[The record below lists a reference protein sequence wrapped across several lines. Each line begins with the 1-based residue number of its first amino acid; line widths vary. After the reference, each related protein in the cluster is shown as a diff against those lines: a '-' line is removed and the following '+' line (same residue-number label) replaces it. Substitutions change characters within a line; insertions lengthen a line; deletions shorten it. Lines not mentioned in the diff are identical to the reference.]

1 MIQEKKRVTS
11 EKPSWVL
18 LWTMAV
24 SGIMVLAAC
33 RTAHQPASP
42 EEISLR
48 LIGVKDIP
56 HDLSFNN
63 TTVGGLSGIDY
74 DAAKGIYYAIC
85 DDRSQ
90 YQPARYYTLQVKFSA
105 AGVDTVILDNVTTL
119 LDETGK
125 PYPSSKQD
133 PKRTPDPEA
142 IRYNP
147 TNQTLVW
154 TSEGERIVS
163 AKDTVLT
170 DPSINIISPEG
181 RLQKSIVLPDGLRM
195 HATENGPRRNGVL
208 EGMSFGRNYKTL
220 FVSLEEPR
228 YEDGPQA
235 ALTPNDAWIRIYG
248 FDMASGKN
256 SEQYAYK
263 LDPVA
268 YPATPADAFKINGV
282 PDILYMNKDRMLVM
296 ERSFSTGRIPCTIKI
311 YSTNLATAGNIQQVG
326 SLIKEPPVKPLQ
338 KKLVLNLDNL
348 GVYTDNIEGMTWGPR
363 LPNGNQTLVMVSDN
377 NFSPQER
384 TQLLV
389 FEVLN
394 SK

>member
-1 MIQEKKRVTS
+1 MIQEKKLVTR
-11 EKPSWVL
+11 KRRSWIFV
-18 LWTMAV
+18 WTMVV
-24 SGIMVLAAC
+24 SGITVLAAC
-33 RTAHQPASP
+33 RTAHQSSSP

-48 LIGVKDIP
+48 LIGVKDIA
-56 HDLSFNN
+56 HDLSFKN

-74 DAAKGIYYAIC
+74 DAAKDIYYAIC

-90 YQPARYYTLQVKFSA
+90 YQPARYYALQIKFNA
-105 AGVDTVILDNVTTL
+105 ASVDTVILDNITTL

-147 TNQTLVW
+147 TNQTMVW
-154 TSEGERIVS
+154 TSEGERIVT

-170 DPSINIISPEG
+170 DPSINIIGTDG
-181 RLQKSIVLPDGLRM
+181 RLQKSIVLPEGLRM
-195 HATENGPRRNGVL
+195 HATEKGPRRNGVL

-235 ALTPNDAWIRIYG
+235 VLTPNDAWIRIYG

-326 SLIKEPPVKPLQ
+326 SLIKEPPAKPLQ
-338 KKLVLNLDNL
+338 KKLILNLDNL
-348 GVYTDNIEGMTWGPR
+348 GIYTDNIEGMTWGPR

-377 NFSPQER
+377 NFSPLER
-384 TQLLV
+384 TQLFV